1 MPDAARAPSGLAL
14 TPPMGFANWNGFGCN
29 YNDTTFRQQADFLVS
44 SGMAAAVQRA
54 CPPLPRCA
62 SGAPGRQPAA
72 ASLLGRSP
80 LPTRALLLLLARVNC
95 S

>member
-44 SGMAAAVQRA
+44 SGMAAAVQS
-54 CPPLPRCA
+54 LPSPGCA
-62 SGAPGRQPAA
+62 SAPPGRQPAA

>member
-54 CPPLPRCA
+54 CPPLPPA
-62 SGAPGRQPAA
+62 SLRLRRPRGASLQQPA
-72 ASLLGRSP
+72 SSGGPRSQ
-80 LPTRALLLLLARVNC
+80 LARC
-95 S
+95 YCCWPA